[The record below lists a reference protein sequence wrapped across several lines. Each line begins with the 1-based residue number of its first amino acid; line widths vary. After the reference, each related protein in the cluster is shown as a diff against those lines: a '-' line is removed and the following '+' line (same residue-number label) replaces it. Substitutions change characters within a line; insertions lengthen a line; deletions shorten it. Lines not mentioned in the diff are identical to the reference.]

1 MEYLRRN
8 HWRPQQVQDFMPTP
22 MTLASDI
29 HWSGLHPMTGAPVH
43 VTRDMEEK
51 RMQKALLRWG
61 DPASR
66 PLVEKALRRIGRLR
80 PGERL
85 GPGMRPAR
93 GRGGARRG
101 GPGRRGPPPER

>member
-1 MEYLRRN
+1 
-8 HWRPQQVQDFMPTP
+8 
-22 MTLASDI
+22 
-29 HWSGLHPMTGAPVH
+29 
-43 VTRDMEEK
+43 MEEK

-85 GPGMRPAR
+85 GPGMRPVS
-93 GRGGARRG
+93 GRRPGGGGRPARRAPAR
-101 GPGRRGPPPER
+101 PGRAAPVTTATAVG